1 MNRVRLAR
9 LKRRLRHIL
18 LTLLIVL
25 AVVLIVPQAYWYAE
39 AQGPVP
45 PGILLGGLD
54 LGSSDRAAIDSA
66 LQYTFSQPVAVY
78 FDQERLIL
86 QPRDI
91 GFKVNTTAMLDEAA
105 KRAEGLGRWR
115 GFVYHLVG
123 RPVPP
128 VEVPL
133 QYEVDA
139 GALAGWLDNVA
150 TQYDR
155 PPEPAHALPL
165 LEGHVPTDT
174 LPFVEGQPGLAL
186 AAQESL
192 PALIEALTSPDDR
205 EAHLVLV
212 ETPPP
217 APTIDALGELIA
229 ARAAP
234 WPGIASVFVRD
245 IGRGE
250 ETSIDGDVAFAGMST
265 MKIPILVEVYRKLD
279 RPPNIEERKL
289 LTETLGLSGNF
300 SANLLLRL
308 IGDGSAQKGTDV
320 LTASMAKLGLVNTF
334 MATPYDVEA
343 QSHFITTPANSRT
356 DLTTLPDTHMQT
368 TAKDMG
374 LLTEMIVQCAE
385 GGGTLLAAYAPDI
398 TQAECQEMIETM
410 KLNRLEALI
419 PAGLPADAEHA
430 HKHGYI
436 NDSHADVAI
445 VWGPTGPYVLSIY
458 IYMPGW
464 VQWELSNGFMT
475 DVSRMTWQYF
485 DWIAQ
490 SRRSDGEHEGAK

>member
-1 MNRVRLAR
+1 MKQQRLAR
-9 LKRRLRHIL
+9 LKRRVRHILIAVLIL
-18 LTLLIVL
+18 LTL
-25 AVVLIVPQAYWYAE
+25 ALIVPQAYWYAE

-45 PGILLGGLD
+45 PGVLLGGLD
-54 LGSSDRAAIDSA
+54 LGSSDRAAIDRA

-78 FDQERLIL
+78 FDQKRLIL
-86 QPRDI
+86 QPHDI
-91 GFKVNTTAMLDEAA
+91 GFRVNTEAMLADAAA
-105 KRAEGLGRWR
+105 KAEGLGRWR
-115 GFVYHLVG
+115 GFVYQLVG
-123 RPVPP
+123 QPVPP
-128 VEVPL
+128 VTVPL
-133 QYEVDA
+133 QYEIDT
-139 GALAGWLDNVA
+139 GALAAWLDTIA
-150 TQYDR
+150 AQYDR

-165 LEGHVPTDT
+165 VEGRVPTDT

-186 AAQESL
+186 AVQESL
-192 PALIEALTSPDDR
+192 PALVTALTAPHDR
-205 EAHLVLV
+205 AAHLVLV

-217 APTIDALGELIA
+217 APTIDVLGELIA
-229 ARAAP
+229 ARAES
-234 WPGIASVFVRD
+234 WPGIATVFVRD
-245 IGRGE
+245 IQRGE
-250 ETSIDGDVAFAGMST
+250 ETSFNGDVAFAGMST
-265 MKIPILVEVYRKLD
+265 MKIAILEEVYRKLD

-308 IGDGSAQKGTDV
+308 IGDGSAQRGTEV
-320 LTASMAKLGLVNTF
+320 LTASMARLGLKNTF

-343 QSHFITTPANSRT
+343 QSHFIKTPANTRT
-356 DLTTLPDTHMQT
+356 DVTTNPDTHMQT

-374 LLTEMIVQCAE
+374 LLAEMIVQCAE

-398 TQAECQEMIETM
+398 TPAECQEMIETM

-419 PAGLPADAEHA
+419 PAGLPPDTEHA

-436 NDSHADVAI
+436 NDSHADVAL

-475 DVSRMTWQYF
+475 DVSRMTWEYF
-485 DWIAQ
+485 TWLA
-490 SRRSDGEHEGAK
+490 RE

>member
-1 MNRVRLAR
+1 MKQLRLAR
-9 LKRRLRHIL
+9 LKRRVRHIL
-18 LTLLIVL
+18 IALLILVTL
-25 AVVLIVPQAYWYAE
+25 ALVVPQAYWYAE

-54 LGSSDRAAIDSA
+54 LGSSDIAAIDSA

-86 QPRDI
+86 QPREI
-91 GFKVNTTAMLDEAA
+91 GFQVNTEAMLADAA
-105 KRAEGLGRWR
+105 QQAEGFGRWR
-115 GFVYHLVG
+115 GFVYHLIG

-128 VEVPL
+128 VTVPL
-133 QYEVDA
+133 QYEIDT
-139 GALAGWLDNVA
+139 GALAAWLDNVA
-150 TQYDR
+150 ATHDR

-165 LEGHVPTDT
+165 VEGRVPTDT

-186 AAQESL
+186 ATQESL
-192 PALIEALTSPDDR
+192 PALVTALTSPDAR

-229 ARAAP
+229 ARAAS

-265 MKIPILVEVYRKLD
+265 MKIAILVEVYRKLD
-279 RPPNIEERKL
+279 QPPNIEERKL

-308 IGDGSAQKGTDV
+308 IGDGSAQRGTEI
-320 LTASMAKLGLVNTF
+320 LTASMARLGLENTF

-343 QSHFITTPANSRT
+343 QSHFIRTPANVRT
-356 DLTTLPDTHMQT
+356 DLTTYPDTHMQT

-374 LLTEMIVQCAE
+374 LLVEMIVQCAE

-398 TQAECQEMIETM
+398 TQDECREMIETM

-419 PAGLPADAEHA
+419 PAGLPPGTEHA

-436 NDSHADVAI
+436 NDSHADVAL
-445 VWGPTGPYVLSIY
+445 VWGPTGPYALSIY

-475 DVSRMTWQYF
+475 DVSRMAWEYF
-485 DWIAQ
+485 AWV
-490 SRRSDGEHEGAK
+490 SRR

>member
-1 MNRVRLAR
+1 MNRLRMAR
-9 LKRRLRHIL
+9 LKRRLRHVL
-18 LTLLIVL
+18 LTLLILLVL
-25 AVVLIVPQAYWYAE
+25 ALVVPQAYWYAE
-39 AQGPVP
+39 AQGPVA

-54 LGSSDRAAIDSA
+54 LGSSDRTAINSA

-78 FDQERLIL
+78 FDQDRLIL
-86 QPRDI
+86 QPREI
-91 GFKVNTTAMLDEAA
+91 GFKVNTSAMLDEAE
-105 KRAEGLGRWR
+105 KKAEGFGRWR

-128 VEVPL
+128 VTVPL
-133 QYEVDA
+133 QYELDT
-139 GALAGWLDNVA
+139 GALASWLDDVA
-150 TQYDR
+150 AKYDR

-165 LEGHVPTDT
+165 VEGRVPTAT
-174 LPFVEGQPGLAL
+174 LPFVDGQPGLAL

-192 PALIEALTSPDDR
+192 PALITALTSPHDR

-217 APTIDALGELIA
+217 DATIDALGELIA
-229 ARAAP
+229 ARAES
-234 WPGIASVFVRD
+234 WPGIATVFVRD

-265 MKIPILVEVYRKLD
+265 MKIAILVEVYRKLD
-279 RPPNIEERKL
+279 QPPDIEQRKL

-308 IGDGSAQKGTDV
+308 IGDGSAQKGTEI
-320 LTASMAKLGLVNTF
+320 LTASMARLGLVNTF

-343 QSHFITTPANSRT
+343 QSRFIKTPANSRT
-356 DLTTLPDTHMQT
+356 DLTTFPDTHMQT

-398 TQAECQEMIETM
+398 TPAECQEMIETM

-419 PAGLPADAEHA
+419 PAGLPADTEYA

-436 NDSHADVAI
+436 NDSHADVAL
-445 VWGPTGPYVLSIY
+445 VWGPSGPYVVSIF

-475 DVSRMTWQYF
+475 DVSRMTWEYF
-485 DWIAQ
+485 DWVA
-490 SRRSDGEHEGAK
+490 EE

>member
-1 MNRVRLAR
+1 MKQQRLMR
-9 LKRRLRHIL
+9 IKRRLRHL
-18 LTLLIVL
+18 LLVL
-25 AVVLIVPQAYWYAE
+25 VLVVALVLIVPQAYWYAE
-39 AQGPVP
+39 AQGPVA
-45 PGILLGGLD
+45 PGTLLGGLD

-66 LQYTFSQPVAVY
+66 LQYTFSQPVAVF

-86 QPRDI
+86 QPREI
-91 GFKVNTTAMLDEAA
+91 GFKVNTAAMLADAD
-105 KRAEGLGRWR
+105 KQAEGFGRWR
-115 GFVYHLVG
+115 GFVYHLIG

-128 VEVPL
+128 VSVPL
-133 QYEVDA
+133 QYELDT
-139 GALAGWLDNVA
+139 GALASWLENVA
-150 TQYDR
+150 AQHDR

-165 LEGHVPTDT
+165 VEGRVPTDT
-174 LPFVEGQPGLAL
+174 LPFVEGKPGLAL
-186 AAQESL
+186 ATQESL
-192 PALIEALTSPDDR
+192 PALVTALTSPNDR

-229 ARAAP
+229 ARAAS
-234 WPGIASVFVRD
+234 WPGIATVFVRD
-245 IGRGE
+245 ITRGE
-250 ETSIDGDVAFAGMST
+250 ETSINGDVAFAGMST
-265 MKIPILVEVYRKLD
+265 MKIAILEEVYRKLD

-308 IGDGSAQKGTDV
+308 IGDGSAQKGTEI
-320 LTASMAKLGLVNTF
+320 LTASMSRLGLKNTF

-343 QSHFITTPANSRT
+343 QSHFIKTPANSRT
-356 DLTTLPDTHMQT
+356 DLTTYPDAHMQT

-374 LLTEMIVQCAE
+374 LLAEMIIQCAD

-410 KLNRLEALI
+410 KLNHLEALI
-419 PAGLPADAEHA
+419 PAGLPPGTVHA

-436 NDSHADVAI
+436 NDSHADVAM
-445 VWGPTGPYVLSIY
+445 VWGPSGPYVLSIY

-485 DWIAQ
+485 DWVAR
-490 SRRSDGEHEGAK
+490 SRAG